1 MDKKTKIL
9 LIILTILIILLVGY
23 VTYIFAKNKNQQVD
37 SKIGENI
44 TTENITEKNETENE
58 IENEQNKIEE
68 NNSKE
73 TTENNESSEENTEK
87 PINSNIKESYQNTTN
102 NNNNGKEIVGKEE
115 QESNNENSGVNP
127 EEIAIK
133 LAKEKWGETSESYV
147 FTIDQIEGKIYHV
160 AVNSNAQVIGYIDV
174 NIETK
179 TAVERQ
185 KFCIKI
191 LKK

>member
-23 VTYIFAKNKNQQVD
+23 VTYIFAKNKNQQID
-37 SKIGENI
+37 SKAEENI
-44 TTENITEKNETENE
+44 ITENITEKNETENE
-58 IENEQNKIEE
+58 ENKIEE
-68 NNSKE
+68 NNSNE
-73 TTENNESSEENTEK
+73 TTGSNEKDTEK
-87 PINSNIKESYQNTTN
+87 PISSNNTESSQNTTN

-147 FTIDQIEGKIYHV
+147 FTIDQIEGKICHV

-179 TAVERQ
+179 TAVER
-185 KFCIKI
+185 
-191 LKK
+191 

>member
-44 TTENITEKNETENE
+44 TTENE
-58 IENEQNKIEE
+58 IENEENKIEE
-68 NNSKE
+68 NNSNE

-87 PINSNIKESYQNTTN
+87 PINSNNKESSQNTTN

-179 TAVERQ
+179 TAVER
-185 KFCIKI
+185 
-191 LKK
+191 

>member
-23 VTYIFAKNKNQQVD
+23 VTYIFAKNKNQQID
-37 SKIGENI
+37 SKTEENI
-44 TTENITEKNETENE
+44 ITKNE
-58 IENEQNKIEE
+58 IENEENKIEE
-68 NNSKE
+68 NNSNE
-73 TTENNESSEENTEK
+73 TTGSNENNEKDTEK
-87 PINSNIKESYQNTTN
+87 PISSNNTESSQNTTNN

-179 TAVERQ
+179 TAVER
-185 KFCIKI
+185 
-191 LKK
+191 

>member
-44 TTENITEKNETENE
+44 TTENITEKNE
-58 IENEQNKIEE
+58 IENEENKIEE
-68 NNSKE
+68 NNSNE
-73 TTENNESSEENTEK
+73 TTGSNEKDTEK
-87 PINSNIKESYQNTTN
+87 PISSNNTESSQNTTNN

-179 TAVERQ
+179 TAVER
-185 KFCIKI
+185 
-191 LKK
+191 

>member
-23 VTYIFAKNKNQQVD
+23 LTYIFAKNKNQQID
-37 SKIGENI
+37 SKTEENI
-44 TTENITEKNETENE
+44 ITENITEKNE
-58 IENEQNKIEE
+58 IENEENKIEE
-68 NNSKE
+68 NNSNE
-73 TTENNESSEENTEK
+73 TTGSNENNEKDTEK
-87 PINSNIKESYQNTTN
+87 PISSNNTESSQNTTNN

-179 TAVERQ
+179 TAVER
-185 KFCIKI
+185 
-191 LKK
+191 